1 MKAAPGQAVSISA
14 QPISRSPTNKNSCAV
29 CIKNAVDLCHC
40 SSKCG
45 ATSGGTGPNS
55 CILPPVQRLTNRLMV
70 LLQPFSLGPGIL
82 LLSFLLLQEVLV
94 GTKQRVGM
102 QLQDYV
108 FGLLGHPVGML
119 APLVMSFLTLSTG
132 ET

>member
-1 MKAAPGQAVSISA
+1 M
-14 QPISRSPTNKNSCAV
+14 SPA
-29 CIKNAVDLCHC
+29 
-40 SSKCG
+40 
-45 ATSGGTGPNS
+45 
-55 CILPPVQRLTNRLMV
+55 QRLTNRLMV

-94 GTKQRVGM
+94 GAKQRVGM

-119 APLVMSFLTLSTG
+119 APLVMAFLTLSTG
-132 ET
+132 ERTGVVKSG